1 MKECSRCKETKNL
14 EEFSPQARGL
24 FGRQSRCKICN
35 KELARIYREKNPTS
49 GSIAA
54 KKWREKYPEKVK
66 EQNKKIWANP
76 EKRSKRQ
83 NQFKNWVEKNPDYYR
98 KWYWKSEKSREKK
111 KSAHKEWQKRNPKSA
126 IENNKRQRKRNPDKV
141 KSRDILRKAVYE
153 RKIFKPRICSM
164 CLKEAKRIEA
174 HHEDYEKPL
183 DVQWLCVPCHKSK
196 HFVRS

>member
-1 MKECSRCKETKNL
+1 MKECSRCKEKKIL

-83 NQFKNWVEKNPDYYR
+83 NQFKNWVEKNHTCFDDDG
-98 KWYWKSEKSREKK
+98 SR
-111 KSAHKEWQKRNPKSA
+111 R
-126 IENNKRQRKRNPDKV
+126 
-141 KSRDILRKAVYE
+141 LRRCLGRGRSKA
-153 RKIFKPRICSM
+153 F
-164 CLKEAKRIEA
+164 A
-174 HHEDYEKPL
+174 
-183 DVQWLCVPCHKSK
+183 
-196 HFVRS
+196 